1 MSIEL
6 VTLVVRT
13 YDEAIAFFVDVLD
26 FTLVEDS
33 PSLTNSGRPKR
44 WVVVRPP
51 KGETGLLLAEADG
64 DDQISAIGNQ
74 TSGRVGFF
82 LRVDD
87 FDATYQ
93 KMLNANVSFVSPPRE
108 EPNGKVAVFCDIVG
122 NRWDLL
128 GAAPL

>member
-13 YDEAIAFFVDVLD
+13 YDEAIAFFVNVLD

-33 PSLTNSGRPKR
+33 PSLTNSGKPKR

-51 KGETGLLLAEADG
+51 LGETCLLLAQADG
-64 DDQISAIGNQ
+64 DDQISAVGNQ
-74 TSGRVGFF
+74 TGGRVGFF
-82 LRVDD
+82 LRVAD

-93 KMLNANVSFVSPPRE
+93 KMVDAEVKFVSAPRE
-108 EPNGKVAVFCDIVG
+108 EPYGKVVVFCDVAG

-128 GAAPL
+128 GPAAP